1 MQDNGVNSG
10 KYFKEIITGIYP
22 FNVSNKRVIAA
33 NNLFPVLNTF
43 VAPIFPEPIF
53 LISFFINNLVKI
65 SPNGIDPQKYEKI
78 KIIIISIIYY
88 TDSYTNSP
96 FKKVFET

>member
-43 VAPIFPEPIF
+43 VAPIFPDPISLTSFPVKIFVKSKPKGIEPI
-53 LISFFINNLVKI
+53 
-65 SPNGIDPQKYEKI
+65 KYEIREI
-78 KIIIISIIYY
+78 KKMFI
-88 TDSYTNSP
+88 
-96 FKKVFET
+96 F